1 MGVEDEIRELLQKGI
16 TPIDIINKHHYK
28 KSTVYKINNEMKMR
42 EKPISEPEWI
52 IENINLNKSRY
63 QGGDRASISYQ
74 LRNISPMDLYVYRVG
89 IELEWMRK
97 ENTWYIHGERFLLK
111 TGDSKSLRGEFS
123 IPIDCPLGEYDLI
136 FGIEGQFLSPKM
148 IGHSTSYQTQ
158 WSMPLILE
166 VKRPTTGV
174 KIFISHS
181 TKNISLVRSLSM
193 YLDNN
198 GITPIIAEEIV
209 VPGAYLPEKFKKLII
224 ESDIFLALLTSE
236 AIRSEWVIS
245 ETNYALSINTPCIL
259 LKENSID
266 LQTSYEWIPFSI
278 HDSEELITQKILI
291 AIESVKKQFTKPIQL
306 PFGGIV
312 LVGLLA
318 FFAGLAIGASTTSGK
333 VTPSKI

>member
-1 MGVEDEIRELLQKGI
+1 MGVEDEIRALLQKGI
-16 TPIDIINKHHYK
+16 TPIDLINSYHYK

-42 EKPISEPEWI
+42 ERPISGPEWI

-63 QGGDRASISYQ
+63 QEGDRASISYQ

-89 IELEWMRK
+89 IELEWMRE
-97 ENTWYIHGERFLLK
+97 ENTWFIHGERFLLK
-111 TGDSKSLRGEFS
+111 TGDFKSLRGEFT
-123 IPIDCPLGEYDLI
+123 IPNGCPLGEYNLI
-136 FGIEGQFLSPKM
+136 FGIEGQFLSPNM
-148 IGHSTSYQTQ
+148 TGQSTSYQTQ
-158 WSMPLILE
+158 WTMPITLE

-181 TKNISLVRSLSM
+181 TKNMSLVRSLSM

-209 VPGAYLPEKFKKLII
+209 APGSYLPEKFKKLII

-278 HDSEELITQKILI
+278 HDSEELITQKILM

-312 LVGLLA
+312 LVGILA
-318 FFAGLAIGASTTSGK
+318 FFAGLAIGSSTTSGARA
-333 VTPSKI
+333 T